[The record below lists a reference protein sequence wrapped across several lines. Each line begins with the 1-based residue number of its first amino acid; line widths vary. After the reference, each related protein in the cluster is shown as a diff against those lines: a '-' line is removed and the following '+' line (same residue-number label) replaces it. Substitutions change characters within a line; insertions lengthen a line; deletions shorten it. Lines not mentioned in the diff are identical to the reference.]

1 MVMMIN
7 NIDHYSASSLR
18 YAQALFELD
27 IDELK
32 IKKIYEAFK
41 QVPQLLD
48 VLTNPAISL
57 QEKNNIID
65 KIFDDKLIQNF
76 IKVLTSDNQINDIF
90 QIIGAL
96 EQLNMKQ
103 NKTLKATLTCVVPPD
118 DKQLKKMQ
126 DLLCKKHHCNDI
138 KWQIII
144 DNSLI
149 SGFILHVDG
158 MEYDY
163 SLDSRL
169 KGLKKD
175 LTGR

>member
-1 MVMMIN
+1 MMIN

-18 YAQALFELD
+18 YAQALFELE
-27 IDELK
+27 INELK
-32 IKKIYEAFK
+32 IKNIYEAFK

-57 QEKNNIID
+57 QKKNNIID

-103 NKTLKATLTCVVPPD
+103 NKTLKATLT
-118 DKQLKKMQ
+118 L
-126 DLLCKKHHCNDI
+126 
-138 KWQIII
+138 
-144 DNSLI
+144 SLI
-149 SGFILHVDG
+149 HI
-158 MEYDY
+158 
-163 SLDSRL
+163 
-169 KGLKKD
+169 
-175 LTGR
+175 